1 MFNIFK
7 IQNGN
12 FKVSIRHMK
21 MKIQLHI
28 FIAKVLLFFRIYT
41 LTWNTNAQY
50 APDDMNCQKLLGLEE
65 ISSNEFPDIFC
76 LGYKY

>member
-1 MFNIFK
+1 
-7 IQNGN
+7 
-12 FKVSIRHMK
+12 MK
-21 MKIQLHI
+21 MKTFLLDFYSQG
-28 FIAKVLLFFRIYT
+28 VLLFFRIYT